1 MQSIM
6 EKHFT
11 ATGAVLDGKGRVL
24 MIRHRK
30 LGVWLFPGGH
40 VEENETPDDAVLREI
55 FEETGIV
62 AEILPNGE
70 ERALEDR
77 AAVCLHQPRYTLL
90 EDIGGKGD
98 HFHIDLVYF
107 CRPVSGHEERSK
119 EETTGIG
126 WFDAQALQT
135 VDTYE
140 NVRYI
145 ALKAL
150 SVERELFS

>member
-1 MQSIM
+1 MI
-6 EKHFT
+6 EKHLT
-11 ATGAVLDGKGRVL
+11 ATGAVLNGKGQVL

-55 FEETGIV
+55 LEETGIR

-70 ERALEDR
+70 EHALDDP
-77 AAVCLHQPRYTLL
+77 AAVCLHSPRYTLL
-90 EDIGGKGD
+90 EDIGGKGE

-107 CRPVSGHEERSK
+107 CRPVSGHEERNL

-126 WFDAQALQT
+126 WFGAEEIRRM
-135 VDTYE
+135 DTYQ
-140 NVRYI
+140 NVRHI
-145 ALKAL
+145 ALRAL
-150 SVERELFS
+150 EMESGLL